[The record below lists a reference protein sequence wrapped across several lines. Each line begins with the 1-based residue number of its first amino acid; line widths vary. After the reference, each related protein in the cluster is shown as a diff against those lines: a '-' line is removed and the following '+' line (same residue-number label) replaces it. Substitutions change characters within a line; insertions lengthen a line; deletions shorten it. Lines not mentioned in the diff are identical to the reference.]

1 MGPLRR
7 EVLSDADRL
16 RGGGGS
22 HGDAG
27 LLEGHVPARILAD
40 DLLGRV
46 RARGVEGLLRDLV
59 GARVGLFSLLC
70 WDFSI
75 SAGSCCPHRS
85 QPGC

>member
-7 EVLSDADRL
+7 EILSDADRL

-40 DLLGRV
+40 YLLGRV
-46 RARGVEGLLRDLV
+46 GHIRAVLGSADGHIVLDL
-59 GARVGLFSLLC
+59 SLLPRLI
-70 WDFSI
+70 DY
-75 SAGSCCPHRS
+75 
-85 QPGC
+85 